1 MTYKALHRV
10 FDRVRLAPEREEA
23 ILADLLD
30 GKREVSGRKHVEH
43 KKPRVPAALAAAVL
57 AAILTGTAF
66 AAVMERLE
74 IRIFPDAEE
83 PGYTLDAVFMER
95 YPLSAF
101 SSALL
106 EASETRGSLAV
117 VKRQFGS
124 WAEAE
129 GFLGEDVPC
138 VWPGNGWDETY
149 RVYLFHTGT
158 DRLWGVQV
166 ASTLHDGCV
175 LAEITVGIR
184 TECWQSD
191 SGQAGLVEDT
201 EGDFVRLDSYRMA
214 NGLTAEVIQYTG
226 SAEHP
231 HACCKGYFMRE
242 GMLYEVTAYGTLATL
257 EETLDRLYSIL
268 DDYP

>member
-1 MTYKALHRV
+1 MKDKTLHRV
-10 FDRVRLAPEREEA
+10 FDGVKLTPEREEA
-23 ILADLLD
+23 ILAGLLEE
-30 GKREVSGRKHVEH
+30 KREASGRKHMERR
-43 KKPRVPAALAAAVL
+43 KRGIPAVFAAAVL

-66 AAVMERLE
+66 AVVLERLE
-74 IRIFPDAEE
+74 IRIFPGAEE
-83 PGYTLDAVFMER
+83 PGYTVDNILMEG

-117 VKRQFGS
+117 VKQQFGS

-129 GFLGEDVPC
+129 EFLGEDIPC
-138 VWPGNGWDETY
+138 VWPGNGWDETC

-158 DRLWGVQV
+158 DRLWGVEV
-166 ASTLHDGCV
+166 AGTLHDAYV
-175 LAEITVGIR
+175 LAEITVRIR

-191 SGQAGLVEDT
+191 GEQTGLEDT
-201 EGDFVRLDSYRMA
+201 EGDFVQLDSYMMA

-231 HACCKGYFMRE
+231 HAYCKGYFMRE
-242 GMLYEVTAYGTLATL
+242 GMLYEVTAYGTAATL
-257 EETLDRLYSIL
+257 EETLDCLYSIL